1 MIFISIPCAKLEA
14 QSNRTLSSN
23 LAVKHHLVLGYQ
35 KAMLNE
41 ENGAMDIFR
50 GLDIITSYVVLMT
63 SKLCSYGIKSVFS
76 RGRDNVLVRLG
87 VRFPIL

>member
-23 LAVKHHLVLGYQ
+23 LAVKHHLVLGCQ

-63 SKLCSYGIKSVFS
+63 SKLCSYGIKTVFS

-87 VRFPIL
+87 VLFPIL